1 MDDFYF
7 KVIRAFNEK
16 EVRYL
21 VIGGFAVNFYGYNR
35 TTSDLDLWISNDESN
50 LKHLKSAISM
60 LGFDFSDAAMAEIRE
75 EKIVSFA
82 EGDCIV
88 ELLSRINISQEISF
102 EEASERSE
110 IRILNKVKFSL
121 ISFEDLKKE
130 KAKSKKHKDLD
141 DLSKLE
147 EAEFYYIKKSKEE

>member
-35 TTSDLDLWISNDESN
+35 TTSNLNLWIANDKSN
-50 LKHLKSAISM
+50 LKHLKSAISI
-60 LGFDFSDAAMAEIRE
+60 LGFDFSDAAMDEIRE

-82 EGDCIV
+82 EGDCVV
-88 ELLSRINISQEISF
+88 ELLSRINISHETSF

-110 IRILNKVKFSL
+110 IRILNKVKFNL
-121 ISFEDLKKE
+121 ISFEDLKKG
-130 KAKSKKHKDLD
+130 KAKSKRYKDLD

-147 EAEFYYIKKSKEE
+147 EAEAYYIKKSKIE